1 MRVFTTDDFDR
12 LVDRLRRR
20 FRLIDQDLDRLG
32 FELRNGVRPQD
43 ERLQNMGG
51 MRVFKAR
58 LRNTSAGRGKRGGF
72 RVIYRVM
79 DDGTIILLLLIWSK
93 TDISDVPDSEI
104 RRVASKYPRRRIVSL

>member
-1 MRVFTTDDFDR
+1 MRVVTGSEFER
-12 LVDRLRRR
+12 MVNRLRRR
-20 FRLIDQDLDRLG
+20 FRLIDSDIRLLAA
-32 FELRNGVRPQD
+32 ELEVGRRPKD

-58 LRNTSAGRGKRGGF
+58 LRNTSAGRGTSGGF

-104 RRVASKYPRRRIVSL
+104 RRVASKYPRFK